1 MPPPKLSILIVSWN
15 CWPDVER
22 LLGSLEALSFQE
34 FEVILVD
41 NGSIDGTPERVERE
55 FSGVRV
61 ERNATN
67 LGLPAAVNQGLR
79 LVRGEFVMLLDA
91 DTRLAPDAVEHLVRF
106 MTERPDVSLCAGR
119 IYTPQGEIE
128 ESARSFPSWAAGLFG
143 RQSRLTR
150 LFPNNPFARRY
161 LRRETLTN
169 EQPFRVEQVSAA
181 CMFMRR
187 ELIDQVGPWDEGFR
201 CYWVD
206 TDWCKQVARA
216 GKIVYCVP
224 AARVIHYENNKAG
237 RKKSPWRIWHFHM
250 GAYRVY
256 RKHDTWGAL
265 DPRAL
270 LALAALMARAGSMLF
285 SNLFVK
291 DDPKAS
297 PMLAERPEGGS

>member
-1 MPPPKLSILIVSWN
+1 MPSPKLSILIVSWN

-22 LLGSLEALSFQE
+22 LLGSLEELTFRD
-34 FEVILVD
+34 FEVVLVD
-41 NGSIDGTPERVERE
+41 NGSVDGTPQRVEQA

-61 ERNATN
+61 EQNPTN
-67 LGLPAAVNQGLR
+67 LGLPAAVNRGLR

-91 DTRLAPDAVEHLVRF
+91 DTQLAADSVEHLVRF

-119 IYTPQGEIE
+119 IYTPQGKIE
-128 ESARSFPSWAAGLFG
+128 ESARSFPSWTAGLFG

-161 LRRETLTN
+161 LRRENLAS
-169 EQPFRVEQVSAA
+169 EQPFQVEQVSAA

-187 ELIDQVGPWDEGFR
+187 ELIEQVGPWDEGFR

-216 GKIVYCVP
+216 GKTVYCVP
-224 AARVIHYENNKAG
+224 AARITHYENNKAG
-237 RKKSPWRIWHFHM
+237 RKKSPWRIWQFHM

-270 LALAALMARAGSMLF
+270 LALAALKTRAGLMLL
-285 SNLFVK
+285 SNLLARQNAK
-291 DDPKAS
+291 TS
-297 PMLAERPEGGS
+297 PMLTERVEGGS